1 MNNATVA
8 LNVARPVSTASSA
21 SAANKSADDASPS
34 HRFDAAMDAARATH
48 ATKAPAPVHRD
59 PHGPARADRRNDAGD
74 DDGAST
80 QASKDG
86 PADGTTTAKSGDD
99 GKPATVKADRNGDD
113 DAAKKTAAAGDDD
126 TSLASTMLALIG
138 VPPKVTEL
146 AGKALGALKDVT
158 GKAGAVVGDAIGLP
172 GTAALPVDGVKGA
185 AKDGV
190 LAATDAVAS
199 AAVATPVA
207 ASPFAALL
215 AGAGVAVPGAKDE
228 AVKATDPTTSPMPLT
243 HAPGLVPVDGAA
255 VQVQATQAATS
266 PQFAQELGEQIAW
279 MGNGE
284 IKEARI
290 KLHPEELGSMDV
302 RVNIDG
308 GKVNVAIMAQH
319 PAAVHAVQQTLSQLD
334 TLLAHHGLSLG
345 QADVGQRQTGQGGD
359 SQGGGNGGQGGAGD
373 PDAAGP
379 VVTTSRVSRSL
390 VDEVA

>member
-1 MNNATVA
+1 MNNANVA
-8 LNVARPVSTASSA
+8 LNVARPASTAAGSSA
-21 SAANKSADDASPS
+21 LNKAGDDASPS
-34 HRFDAAMDAARATH
+34 NRFDAAMDAARATH
-48 ATKAPAPVHRD
+48 ATQAPARPDARA
-59 PHGPARADRRNDAGD
+59 PTRADRRHDASD
-74 DDGAST
+74 DEGAST
-80 QASKDG
+80 QTSKDG
-86 PADGTTTAKSGDD
+86 AVDSTTPAKSADD
-99 GKPATVKADRNGDD
+99 AKPAAVKADRNSDD
-113 DAAKKTAAAGDDD
+113 DATKKADASGDAD

-146 AGKALGALKDVT
+146 AGKALGALT
-158 GKAGAVVGDAIGLP
+158 EITSKAGASAGETIGLP
-172 GTAALPVDGVKGA
+172 GAAALAVDGAKGV
-185 AKDGV
+185 AKDGM
-190 LAATDAVAS
+190 LAATDAGAA

-215 AGAGVAVPGAKDE
+215 AGAAAAVPGTKDE

-290 KLHPEELGSMDV
+290 RLHPEELGSMDV
-302 RVNIDG
+302 RVNIEG
-308 GKVNVAIMAQH
+308 SKVNVAIMAQH

-345 QADVGQRQTGQGGD
+345 QADVGQRQPGQGGD
-359 SQGGGNGGQGGAGD
+359 NPGGGNSGQGD
-373 PDAAGP
+373 TDDAATVGS
-379 VVTTSRVSRSL
+379 VVATSRVSRSL